1 MNEKYDSKFHSGG
14 GVARSA
20 GVVKWG
26 EHYMKEYK
34 PEYTINKIYKDTYA
48 ITDNGFSQGKV
59 YMYLLVGN
67 EKALLVDSGYGM
79 LDLKAVIKTITDKPV
94 ICICT
99 HGHLDHAPGACQ
111 FDESYLHSK
120 DFDVFKQHTDPELI
134 TKAGLKGL
142 MMKPPIWMRN
152 NPSYHKLVETM
163 ASKKYTAPQPLD
175 DAESFDLGGRT
186 VTWRHVPGHTQGSIA
201 VIDETYKTAFDADA
215 CAPGAW
221 LFLPE
226 SSSLTEYKK
235 ELESYLVFLEN
246 TKIERRYVGHAGK
259 ALGTESLQKLI
270 KCVQVAIDKPKK
282 GIKVK
287 TILGNARIVFAAGS
301 LLFC

>member
-1 MNEKYDSKFHSGG
+1 
-14 GVARSA
+14 
-20 GVVKWG
+20 
-26 EHYMKEYK
+26 MKEYK
-34 PEYTINKIYKDTYA
+34 PEYTISEIYTDTYA

-67 EKALLVDSGYGM
+67 EKALLVDSGYGL
-79 LDLKAVIKTITDKPV
+79 LDLNAVVKTITDKPV
-94 ICICT
+94 ICVCT

-111 FDESYLHSK
+111 FEDAYLHSK
-120 DFDVFKQHTDPELI
+120 DFDVYKQHTGQELI
-134 TKAGLKGL
+134 TNAGLNGL
-142 MMKPPIWMRN
+142 MMKPPIWMCN

-163 ASKKYTAPQPLD
+163 AGKTYTELQPLD
-175 DAESFDLGGRT
+175 DVGVFDLGGRT
-186 VTWRHVPGHTQGSIA
+186 VSWRHVPGHTQGSIA

-226 SSSLTEYKK
+226 SSSLSEYKK
-235 ELESYLVFLEN
+235 ELESYLAFLEKS
-246 TKIERRYVGHAGK
+246 KIERRYVGHTGK
-259 ALGTESLQKLI
+259 ALDTKHLQKLI

-287 TILGNARIVFAAGS
+287 TLLGNTRIVFAGGS
-301 LLFC
+301 LLFCGV